1 MKTVSAT
8 WQAAA
13 KEPQRSASEAQFREL
28 FASPPPIALLPLQA
42 PSTRTHRATEAV
54 TEVASGLR
62 GDTARTRP
70 GGGVPGTAGHTPA
83 SGILPSPASDARIL
97 SAMLKTSVP

>member
-8 WQAAA
+8 WQAVA
-13 KEPQRSASEAQFREL
+13 KEPQRSASEAQFHEL
-28 FASPPPIALLPLQA
+28 FVSPPPKALLPLQA
-42 PSTRTHRATEAV
+42 PSTRTHHATEAT
-54 TEVASGLR
+54 TEIASGLQ

-70 GGGVPGTAGHTPA
+70 GGRIPGTAGHIPA
-83 SGILPSPASDARIL
+83 SDILPSPASDARIL